1 MENID
6 VSIVIPTYNKKDFL
20 EITLTALGLQTYPPE
35 KYEVVVI
42 NDGSTDQTETL
53 VSSLKTP
60 YQINYTRQE
69 NKGRSSARNHGI
81 EKAKGET
88 IIFIDD
94 DCVPASSFIESHM
107 KYHRE
112 HDTAVVLGYKY
123 LTFSQMLP
131 NSSPHKG
138 LLREKLNCHE
148 NLRPLRNIPVGTML
162 IRPQDFDDGFD
173 RLNLLSYAGER
184 ERWEQVYKTYASHLE
199 GFVLPWLLFTTGN
212 VSVRKRHCVD
222 VGGFDENFKEW
233 GLEDFEIGY
242 RLYKR
247 GLCFVLDKVSVTY
260 RLMHWDDI
268 GEERVV
274 SKLKNYIYF
283 CQKHPHIEVYLHW
296 HLSMGQL
303 GILTYNDLIRQYYE
317 LLEKASPISE
327 DYYRLVKYQCEHYGC
342 NLEYRILGYRKAKGI
357 I

>member
-1 MENID
+1 MGTLD
-6 VSIVIPTYNKKDFL
+6 VSVVIPTYNKKDFL
-20 EITLTALGLQTYPPE
+20 EITLTALGLQTYPSE

-94 DCVPASSFIESHM
+94 DCVPAPSFIESHM

-131 NSSPHKG
+131 DRSSRKELLIETLDRHEPLHP
-138 LLREKLNCHE
+138 LREL
-148 NLRPLRNIPVGTML
+148 PDGTML
-162 IRPQDFDDGFD
+162 IHPQNFCDRDAGFD
-173 RLNLLSYAGER
+173 RLVQLSYAGER
-184 ERWEQVYKTYASHLE
+184 PRWEQAYEVYTPQLK

-212 VSVRKRHCVD
+212 VSVSKRHSID
-222 VGGFDENFKEW
+222 VGGFDENFKGW
-233 GLEDFEIGY
+233 GLEDFEMGY
-242 RLYKR
+242 RLYQQA
-247 GLCFVLDKVSVTY
+247 GLRFALDKASVIY
-260 RLMHWDDI
+260 RLIHWDDVA
-268 GEERVV
+268 EDRVA
-274 SKLKNYIYF
+274 SKVKNYIHF
-283 CQKHPHIEVYLHW
+283 CQKHPHLEVYLHW
-296 HLSMGQL
+296 RLSTHQL
-303 GILTYNDLIRQYYE
+303 DIHTYNAVVRQYYNLQE
-317 LLEKASPISE
+317 QSGSIAE
-327 DYYRLVKYQCEHYGC
+327 DYYHLAMHQCKKSGW
-342 NLEYRILGYRKAKGI
+342 NLEYRRTKGG
-357 I
+357 